1 VNQIS
6 GDSYLD
12 AYVESHGTPAKSDR
26 EYTEPYPF
34 PPSQPGYQYGPP
46 KYAYGPP
53 VAPVH
58 KYKLKK
64 LSNYGPPVPVYAPS
78 APAYGPPAPVYGAPH
93 GMLGLLD
100 KFKIKLDLFT
110 LGKILLKIVLFKK
123 TVSFIAILCLLLF
136 LPSLKHKVDDAIPDN
151 DKMCVPEELLELC
164 QQMSQ
169 QETKSAAKIVCIPA
183 RDRLECI
190 EKIKRHVADFGTVD
204 PEDMYIA
211 AKTAE
216 ENFAVFEEIRTK
228 EEPEAEFRYEAV
240 AVIHKDLDINGIEGL
255 KGLNSCHTGVG
266 RNVGYKIP
274 LTKLKQKGIIG
285 SLNEPD
291 LSPRENELKA
301 FSTLF
306 NKACIVGKWSPDPKI
321 NLNWKKTYSNLCA
334 LCEHPDVCDYP
345 DNFSGYD
352 GALRCLAH
360 NGGQVAWTKVI
371 YVRKFFGVN
380 GTRVP
385 VTGPPCR
392 WAARP
397 WQGYMANA
405 DVVKTVD
412 ELRRKIENLDT
423 VGSKSHA
430 PWLEKVLE
438 INDKSVPKANKVI
451 SPGDYLDKA
460 NYTDVIERDYGPPF
474 KTVRFCV
481 TTQAEMEKCRGLSKS
496 AFSRNIRPRFDCIQE
511 KDVHDCMKT
520 IRDNGADIITLD
532 GGLVDKAQRDYNLVP
547 IVAEQYGKLG
557 GSYYAVA
564 VVRKGSKFN
573 SFADLKGAKSCHT
586 GIGRTAGYNAPLY
599 TLIKQNLIQKTDC
612 PYAKAISNFF
622 AESCL
627 PGAKDARHG
636 LSEADSGKLC
646 KLCAGD
652 VDKNDASTK
661 CNFDATEAYS
671 GYTGA
676 FRCLVQGGG
685 DVAFVKHVTVP
696 GNTDGKNTESWA
708 VNLKSQDYELLCPNG
723 GRAPVDQYE
732 TCNLAHAPPH
742 MVVTSH
748 SKSEGEVDEIR
759 NALIS
764 ASTQYSKRPDLF
776 KLFGSFDGK
785 KDLLFKDSATGL
797 ISISGESEIQ
807 KEYAKVLAVVNGCA

>member
-1 VNQIS
+1 MNLQLLVLVVSAALLAEAHVIRRSTQN
-6 GDSYLD
+6 
-12 AYVESHGTPAKSDR
+12 
-26 EYTEPYPF
+26 EY
-34 PPSQPGYQYGPP
+34 
-46 KYAYGPP
+46 
-53 VAPVH
+53 
-58 KYKLKK
+58 
-64 LSNYGPPVPVYAPS
+64 
-78 APAYGPPAPVYGAPH
+78 
-93 GMLGLLD
+93 
-100 KFKIKLDLFT
+100 
-110 LGKILLKIVLFKK
+110 
-123 TVSFIAILCLLLF
+123 
-136 LPSLKHKVDDAIPDN
+136 
-151 DKMCVPEELLELC
+151 KMCVPEDLLELC
-164 QQMSQ
+164 QQMAA
-169 QETKSAAKIVCIPA
+169 QETKSTAKIICIPA

-190 EKIKRHVADFGTVD
+190 EKIKQHVADFGTVD

-211 AKTAE
+211 AKTPDE
-216 ENFAVFEEIRTK
+216 DFAVFEEIRTR

-240 AVIHKDLDINGIEGL
+240 AVIHKDWVINGIEGL
-255 KGLNSCHTGVG
+255 KGLDSCHTGVG

-285 SLNEPD
+285 SLNEPE

-301 FSTLF
+301 FSKLF

-321 NLNWKKTYSNLCA
+321 NLSWKKKYSNLCA
-334 LCEHPDVCDYP
+334 LCEHPEICDYP

-371 YVRKFFGVN
+371 YVRKFFGLPVGATPAQPTKEN
-380 GTRVP
+380 PDDFAYLCPDGTRVP
-385 VTGPPCR
+385 VTGTPCR

-405 DVVKTVD
+405 DVVKTVG

-423 VGSKSHA
+423 VGTKNHA

-438 INDKSVPKANKVI
+438 LNDKTVPKENKVI

-481 TTQAEMEKCRGLSKS
+481 TSKDELAKCEGLSKS
-496 AFSRNIRPRFDCIQE
+496 AFSRNIRPRFGCVEE
-511 KDVHDCMKT
+511 KTVFDCMKAV
-520 IRDNGADIITLD
+520 RDNGADIITLD
-532 GGLVDKAQRDYNLVP
+532 GGLVDKAQREYNLVP
-547 IVAEQYGKLG
+547 IVGEQYGNLG

-564 VVRKGSKFN
+564 VVKKGSKFK

-599 TLIKQNLIQKTDC
+599 TLIKQNLIEKSKC
-612 PYAKAISNFF
+612 PYPKALADFF
-622 AESCL
+622 SASCL
-627 PGAKDARHG
+627 PGAKDPKHEIDATQ
-636 LSEADSGKLC
+636 STKLC
-646 KLCAGD
+646 ELCGGD
-652 VDKNDASTK
+652 VDKKDSSTK
-661 CNFDATEAYS
+661 CNFDSTESYS

-696 GNTDGKNTESWA
+696 GNTDGKNPDSWA
-708 VNLKSQDYELLCPNG
+708 ANLKSQDYELLCPNG
-723 GRAPVDQYE
+723 GRVPVDQYE
-732 TCNLAHAPPH
+732 SCNLAHAPPH

-748 SKSEGEVDEIR
+748 SKSDGEVDEIR
-759 NALIS
+759 NLLIS
-764 ASTQYSKRPDLF
+764 ASTQYTKRPDLF
-776 KLFGSFDGK
+776 KLFGSFNGK

-797 ISISGESEIQ
+797 ISITGESEIQ
-807 KEYAKVLAVVNGCA
+807 KEYSKVLAVVNACS